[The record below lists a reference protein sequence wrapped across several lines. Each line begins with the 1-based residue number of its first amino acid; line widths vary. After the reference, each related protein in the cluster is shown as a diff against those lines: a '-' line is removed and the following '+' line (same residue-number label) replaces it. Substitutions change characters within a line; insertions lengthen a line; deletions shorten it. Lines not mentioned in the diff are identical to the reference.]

1 VAPAHA
7 AGKTLTYAL
16 YAEPDTLDSA
26 KMATDVALHPAW
38 LLCDTLVNLSRD
50 GQRVEPALAES
61 WTLAPDGLL
70 ATIKLRA
77 GVRFHDGTALDADA
91 VKASF
96 ERHFRPEHP
105 LYTAEPKNT
114 RAQILTELIDE
125 IRVRDP
131 GTVVF
136 KLKYPG
142 LHYLSQVDVVSPAAA
157 ARLGAS
163 FGRQPVCSGPFVF
176 KSWTP
181 RRIEVTANE
190 QYWGGRPRLDRVVF
204 RVLHEP
210 AALVEAM
217 VKGEVD
223 FSPHVV
229 DPIHFERIRGS
240 ARLALVR
247 IPALN
252 MTHLGFNLSRPPFD
266 DVRVRRAIAHG
277 LDRARMTVFLGRG
290 AAIPAKGPLAPA
302 IKGHDP
308 AASQVAYDP
317 EAGRRLLAEAG
328 FGSGL
333 SVSLAH
339 HEGILIHAELA
350 GAIRNDLRR
359 LGVTVELAGKASWS
373 ALLAATRA
381 PDAGMFLYA
390 WNVRGPY
397 PERVLIPLFHSRSLG
412 ATNLTRY
419 SNPALDTLLEGALR
433 LPEAQALDAF
443 ARAQRIIVD
452 DAPMVFLYH
461 ATRVAAVAERVRRL
475 EVNLGALPYDKL
487 VNVELTP

>member
-1 VAPAHA
+1 M
-7 AGKTLTYAL
+7 LL
-16 YAEPDTLDSA
+16 
-26 KMATDVALHPAW
+26 VAL
-38 LLCDTLVNLSRD
+38 
-50 GQRVEPALAES
+50 
-61 WTLAPDGLL
+61 LL
-70 ATIKLRA
+70 ARYIY
-77 GVRFHDGTALDADA
+77 F
-91 VKASF
+91 
-96 ERHFRPEHP
+96 
-105 LYTAEPKNT
+105 
-114 RAQILTELIDE
+114 LTELIDE
-125 IRVRDP
+125 IRVHDP
-131 GTVVF
+131 STVVF

-142 LHYLSQVDVVSPAAA
+142 LHYLSQVDIISPSAA

-181 RRIEVTANE
+181 GRIEVTANDR
-190 QYWGGRPRLDRVVF
+190 YWGGRPRVDRVVF

-240 ARLALVR
+240 ARISLVR

-252 MTHLGFNLSRPPFD
+252 LTYLGFNLSRAPFN
-266 DVRVRRAIAHG
+266 DVRIRRAVAHG

-302 IKGHDP
+302 VKGHDP

-317 EAGRRLLAEAG
+317 AAGKRLLAAAG

-333 SVSLAH
+333 PVVLAH
-339 HEGILIHAELA
+339 HEGIVIHAELA
-350 GAIRNDLRR
+350 GAIRNDLQR
-359 LGVTVELAGKASWS
+359 LGITVELTGKASWS
-373 ALLAATRA
+373 ELLSATKS
-381 PDAGMFLYA
+381 PDVGMFLNA

-397 PERVLIPLFHSRSLG
+397 PERVLFPLFHSRSLG
-412 ATNLTRY
+412 TTNLTRY
-419 SNPALDTLLEGALR
+419 SNPALDTRLEDALR
-433 LPEAQALDAF
+433 LPEALALDAY
-443 ARAQRIIVD
+443 ARAQKIIVD

-475 EVNLGALPYDKL
+475 EVNLGALPADKL
-487 VNVELTP
+487 VQVDLTP